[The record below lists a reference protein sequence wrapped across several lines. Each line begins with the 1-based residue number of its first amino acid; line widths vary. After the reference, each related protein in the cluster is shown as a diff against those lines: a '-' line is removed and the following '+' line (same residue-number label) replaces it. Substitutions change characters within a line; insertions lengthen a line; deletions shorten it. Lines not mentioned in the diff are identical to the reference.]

1 MKEKY
6 VMPEMEVV
14 EFEAEDMI
22 VASLPGDN
30 DTPSVDFSLNGAS
43 YTVDS
48 SSGFMMFD

>member
-14 EFEAEDMI
+14 EFEAEDII
-22 VASLPGDN
+22 VGSNDLPEV
-30 DTPSVDFSLNGAS
+30 PVSYNGAS

-48 SSGFMMFD
+48 SSGFMNFD